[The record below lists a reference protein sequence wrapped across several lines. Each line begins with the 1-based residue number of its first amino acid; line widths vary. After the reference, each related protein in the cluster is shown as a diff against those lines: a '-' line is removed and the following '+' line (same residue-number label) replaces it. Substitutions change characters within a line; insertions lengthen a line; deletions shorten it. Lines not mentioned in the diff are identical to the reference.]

1 MSLRVDYGK
10 IAPDAAEAMYATNSY
25 LDNSS
30 IEQGL
35 RRMIELRVS
44 QINGCNYCIWLHAR
58 QAREIGEPE
67 DRIEGVANWRNA
79 NCYSEA
85 ERAAFAWTESVTRII
100 DGTPSSDQ
108 FAALQDYFDDRQIVD
123 LTATAANM
131 NALNRL
137 GISFCLEPPE

>member
-1 MSLRVDYGK
+1 MTLRVDYGK
-10 IAPDAAEAMYATNSY
+10 AAPDAANAMYATNTY
-25 LDNSS
+25 LDDSP
-30 IEQGL
+30 IDQGL

-58 QAREIGEPE
+58 QARELGEPE
-67 DRIEGVANWRNA
+67 DRIAGVADWRTA
-79 NCYSEA
+79 DCYSDA
-85 ERAAFAWTESVTRII
+85 ERAVFAWTESVTRITN
-100 DGTPSSDQ
+100 GTPPADQ
-108 FAALQDYFDDRQIVD
+108 FAALQEHFDDREIVD